1 MDHENAEG
9 EQGHV
14 AEEPAPED
22 PAVRPLRDPGQP
34 TERGRR
40 QHELTHLPFRPWCA
54 DCVAGAAAD
63 NPHRRHGP
71 RADDEGLIKISV
83 DYGFMSTGDEA
94 DSNRALLVMHTS
106 RSKAIFARVVAGKGR
121 QDPGA
126 VGWLIDQ
133 VRRLGVG
140 RCVL

>member
-1 MDHENAEG
+1 MS
-9 EQGHV
+9 
-14 AEEPAPED
+14 
-22 PAVRPLRDPGQP
+22 
-34 TERGRR
+34 
-40 QHELTHLPFRPWCA
+40 
-54 DCVAGAAAD
+54 GAAAD

-94 DSNRALLVMHTS
+94 DSHRTLLVMHAS
-106 RSKAIFARVVAGKGR
+106 GSKAIFAKVVAGNGR

-126 VGWLIDQ
+126 VKWLIDQ

-140 RCVL
+140 RCVLQADGEPA